1 MKTIAISQDAKEIL
15 ELLNQARQEN
25 LIVQSPDGSEFILA
39 EIDFFDHEI
48 ELTRQNK
55 ALMTLLE
62 QRAKQDRTISL
73 EEAKSL
79 LVSTNQMKAAA
90 TRRDPMLN
98 SGW

>member
-79 LVSTNQMKAAA
+79 LGI
-90 TRRDPMLN
+90 DEPDE
-98 SGW
+98 SGSDTT

>member
-79 LVSTNQMKAAA
+79 LGINEP
-90 TRRDPMLN
+90 DE
-98 SGW
+98 SGSDTT

>member
-39 EIDFFDHEI
+39 EVDFFDHEI

-79 LVSTNQMKAAA
+79 LGI
-90 TRRDPMLN
+90 DEPDE
-98 SGW
+98 SGSDTA

>member
-48 ELTRQNK
+48 ELTLQNK

-62 QRAKQDRTISL
+62 QRTKQDRTISL
-73 EEAKSL
+73 KEAKSL
-79 LVSTNQMKAAA
+79 LGI
-90 TRRDPMLN
+90 DEPDE
-98 SGW
+98 SGSDTT

>member
-79 LVSTNQMKAAA
+79 LGI
-90 TRRDPMLN
+90 DEPDE
-98 SGW
+98 SGSDTA